1 MDAIHT
7 ETRHGLKIDIFQD
20 DDCCNSPAEWDHSGG
35 FIVFYHRNCTIEG
48 PKDKNGAHIITK
60 DDCIDYLIDNK
71 KIYQAKDYYIMPLSA
86 LIHGGITLYLG
97 THDHPCDSGGWDS
110 SFAGA
115 VLVSK
120 KEFKTV
126 KKAQD
131 YARGLVQDWSDYLSG
146 NVYGYTIEDP
156 ETGAHV
162 DSCWG
167 FYGDYDKPGG
177 ALEEARGIIDSRT
190 KNGKMDH
197 NGQYLM
203 AEVLK

>member
-1 MDAIHT
+1 
-7 ETRHGLKIDIFQD
+7 
-20 DDCCNSPAEWDHSGG
+20 
-35 FIVFYHRNCTIEG
+35 
-48 PKDKNGAHIITK
+48 
-60 DDCIDYLIDNK
+60 
-71 KIYQAKDYYIMPLSA
+71 MPLSA
-86 LIHGGITLYLG
+86 LIHSGVTLYLG

-120 KEFKTV
+120 KEFKTA

-131 YARGLVQDWSDYLSG
+131 YARGLVQDWNNYLSG
-146 NVYGYTIEDP
+146 NVYGYTIEDS